1 VVAVVAVEVRHVSKR
16 YGRNLALD
24 DVSLSIGS
32 GEFVAVVGPTS
43 CGKSTLL
50 RLVGGLES
58 PTSGDLFI
66 DGELANRIPT
76 RDRQVGMVSQ
86 EYALYPHLTVF
97 DNIAFPLRQS
107 KEFRGQEVDQRVR
120 DVSHRLNLDDVL
132 DCRPSELA
140 GGQRQ
145 RVALGRAIA
154 RNARVLLFDEPL
166 SNVDASLR
174 PAMIRELTD
183 LHDRLAITTLYV
195 THDQMDALRLAD
207 RVAVLDQ
214 GRLQQVGTPRDL
226 LDEPANLF
234 VAGFVGAPPM
244 SFVPARLI
252 GDLVH
257 LPFGLFRLTASRLA
271 RVPSG
276 GTFVAGVRPEYAHDT
291 MVLDPTDDDLV
302 EITEDSMG
310 VPLDMLDFERDLA
323 GVSVRGAAAARVTP
337 LLASLRAEGLMPP
350 GRDSRV
356 FVDTRKIHLFDPA
369 TGVNL
374 TRDGGSSTPSTAP
387 L

>member
-1 VVAVVAVEVRHVSKR
+1 VISVVAVELRHITKR
-16 YGRNLALD
+16 FGHDLALD
-24 DVSLSIGS
+24 DVSLEIGS

-50 RLVGGLES
+50 RIVGGLDRPS
-58 PTSGDLFI
+58 SGDLFI
-66 DGELANRIPT
+66 DGEWANKVPT

-97 DNIAFPLRQS
+97 DNIAFPLRQG
-107 KEFRGQEVDQRVR
+107 KELHGPELDARVR
-120 DVSHRLNLDDVL
+120 EVSRRLDLDDVL
-132 DCRPSELA
+132 DSRPAALS

-183 LHDRLAITTLYV
+183 LHELLSITTLYV
-195 THDQMDALRLAD
+195 THDQMDALRLGD

-214 GRLQQVGTPRDL
+214 GRLQQVGTPREL
-226 LDEPANLF
+226 LDQPANLF

-257 LPFGLFRLTASRLA
+257 LPFGLFRLAGPRLA
-271 RVPSG
+271 RVSAG
-276 GTFVAGVRPEYAHDT
+276 GTFIAGVRPEYAHDA

-302 EITEDSMG
+302 EITEESMG

-323 GVSVRGAAAARVTP
+323 GVSVRGAAAARGTP

-369 TGVNL
+369 TGENL
-374 TRDGGSSTPSTAP
+374 TRDR
-387 L
+387 